1 MLAAERRNEILSQLK
16 DEGKVIVAD
25 LSKKYDVTEETI
37 RRDLEKIERDG
48 FAERTYGGAVLKEN
62 DKEDL
67 PFLVRKR
74 TNVEAKKRIAETIS
88 EMIEDGDRIMLD
100 ASTTA
105 LCVAKQIRNKK
116 NITVI
121 TNSIEILLELVEVK
135 GWKVI
140 STGGSLRAEALALV
154 GYQAEQ
160 MLDGFYVDKAILSC
174 KGVDYNKGIT
184 DPNELEA
191 GVKKQML
198 AAATTKIL
206 AVDSGKFGRVSFRKI
221 VDFTDIDVMVTDY
234 EMDEEWIEKMQDCNV
249 KVVKC

>member
-1 MLAAERRNEILSQLK
+1 MLAAERRNEILAQLK
-16 DEGKVIVAD
+16 EEGKVIVAD

-121 TNSIEILLELVEVK
+121 TNSIEILLELVEMK
-135 GWKVI
+135 GWKVL
-140 STGGSLRAEALALV
+140 STGGTLRAEALALV

-160 MLDGFYVDKAILSC
+160 MLDEFYVDKAILSC
-174 KGVDYNKGIT
+174 KGIDFEKGIT

-206 AVDSGKFGRVSFRKI
+206 AADSGKFGRVSFRKI
-221 VDFTDIDVMVTDY
+221 VDFSDIDVMVTDY
-234 EMDEEWIEKMQDCNV
+234 DMDEEWQEKMQDCNV